1 MSKYFETLRSAD
13 GFFEKRWFVLPV
25 VSALLLI
32 LSFYPFNL
40 WFLNLVAFAPFFYFL
55 NLPISWRK
63 LFWGGFLFGAVFSFS
78 LNYFTV
84 IQFHWLPETYLF
96 KSIINLSFIPL
107 SLIGAMAGGV
117 VAVSYKALRSQRLIL
132 NVLVFAAISTLA
144 ELFLN
149 FIFGGYF
156 LGMLSLTADTFQP
169 MIRLASVGGMF
180 LVSFLMY
187 SVNGF
192 AGLLL
197 SARDAAQIKSV
208 TRDFAIFLAALI
220 FVFAVNEAYLDF
232 VPASSSKTVKIAVL
246 QNADRG
252 EGAFA
257 TTAGGSFRF
266 NKLEELLKEASA
278 EKPDLII
285 YPFSPVVGALYFTPP
300 IAEFNKNILAV
311 KTETFAEWLKRMV
324 PKETTV
330 MTWDVI
336 YNNGEFLNQ
345 NDFWLNGRLVG
356 SYRKRNL
363 FPFADYT
370 PEWAQRLSFY
380 TTPFDIVPGKEEQI
394 VTLGDYL
401 VGNLICSEI
410 SNQTLTSKDAEK
422 AQIVISA
429 GSEAMFAD
437 SVASAFNLM
446 HARYR
451 AAENNIPVIR
461 ANRFGPSAIIAPDGA
476 IIDKME
482 RGEDGVMSG
491 EVEIKEG
498 GRTLFNMFGNTVII
512 FLATAV
518 LLIAVRARV
527 KAKIQNK

>member
-1 MSKYFETLRSAD
+1 MRRYFETMKKID
-13 GFFEKRWFVLPV
+13 GFFEKRWFILPV

-40 WFLNLVAFAPFFYFL
+40 WFLNLVAFAPFFYFI
-55 NLPISWRK
+55 NLQIPRRK

-107 SLIGAMAGGV
+107 SLIGALVAGLIAV
-117 VAVSYKALRSQRLIL
+117 LYKTLRSRNLVFNVFIFAAVSVA
-132 NVLVFAAISTLA
+132 A

-156 LGMLSLTADTFQP
+156 LGMLPLTADTFQP

-180 LVSFLMY
+180 FVSFLMY
-187 SVNGF
+187 SANGF
-192 AGLLL
+192 LGQLLL
-197 SARDAAQIKSV
+197 IREMSQAKSLV
-208 TRDFAIFLAALI
+208 KGLAAS
-220 FVFAVNEAYLDF
+220 FVFIALLFIGNEMYLAP
-232 VPASSSKTVKIAVL
+232 PANGDAQTAKVAVL

-257 TTAGGSFRF
+257 TTTDESFRF

-285 YPFSPVVGALYFTPP
+285 YPFSPVVGAFYFTPP
-300 IAEFNKNILAV
+300 IAEFNKKILVTGTDKFAKWLNGIV
-311 KTETFAEWLKRMV
+311 PEETA
-324 PKETTV
+324 V

-336 YNNGEFLNQ
+336 YDGGGFFNQ
-345 NDFWLNGRLVG
+345 NDFWLDGRLVG

-370 PEWAQRLSFY
+370 PKWAQNMSFY
-380 TTPFDIVPGKEEQI
+380 TTPFDIVRGEGNQFVSLPGG
-394 VTLGDYL
+394 LSF
-401 VGNLICSEI
+401 GNLICSEI
-410 SNQTLTSKDAEK
+410 SSQALALADARK
-422 AQIVISA
+422 SQIIISA

-461 ANRFGPSAIIAPDGA
+461 ANRFGPSAIIAPDGSLVS
-476 IIDKME
+476 KMN
-482 RGEDGVMSG
+482 RGEDGVMTG
-491 EVEIKEG
+491 EIEIKE
-498 GRTLFNMFGNTVII
+498 RQMTLFNTFGNVIII
-512 FLATAV
+512 FLIISILFLAIYLRNKKSAV
-518 LLIAVRARV
+518 
-527 KAKIQNK
+527 